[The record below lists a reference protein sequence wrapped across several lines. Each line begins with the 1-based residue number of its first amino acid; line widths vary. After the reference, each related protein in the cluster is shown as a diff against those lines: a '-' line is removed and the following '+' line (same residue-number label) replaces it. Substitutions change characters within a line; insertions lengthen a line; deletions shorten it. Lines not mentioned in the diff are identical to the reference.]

1 MLFFFSR
8 DKRNISPSDEEYGE
22 RKQQNP
28 VKKYKRKSRSRSRS
42 KETRNSNRTYSRE
55 RRSND
60 LDRKRKDKEYNK
72 QKSSKTYK
80 NSSSEEDNVEEKV
93 DKREQVKNKG
103 NSSDEISNSEL
114 DKKIMAQLKLLRG
127 ESEAEINK
135 KTLHHANPPHLGKH
149 IQNDS
154 SDSSD
159 SEQPKKA
166 KVQYPEKP
174 KHLTYYNDS
183 NEKQSRRNIK
193 KRNSSSS
200 DNSSE
205 REAVKYT
212 FSDSEDEKRQTK
224 SFGLVSSDGKKIAL
238 KKTEKHTKNYAPL
251 KKIEEPV
258 RADRKQVKRMTE
270 EEKETLRK
278 EMMSNAKT
286 RDKEREKNVKMYR
299 EKDKREEE
307 IVSKK
312 YDADLVHTE
321 LLKSAKHSSVEDRIK
336 SKLNTI
342 QRSSRHMDHNFS
354 KRQ

>member
-1 MLFFFSR
+1 M
-8 DKRNISPSDEEYGE
+8 
-22 RKQQNP
+22 
-28 VKKYKRKSRSRSRS
+28 KKYKRKSRSRSRS

-72 QKSSKTYK
+72 QKSSRTYK

-93 DKREQVKNKG
+93 NKREQVKNKE

-127 ESEAEINK
+127 ESEAKINK
-135 KTLHHANPPHLGKH
+135 KTLHHANLPDLSKR
-149 IQNDS
+149 IQNNS

-174 KHLTYYNDS
+174 KHLAYYSDS
-183 NEKQSRRNIK
+183 DEKQSRRNIK

-200 DNSSE
+200 DSSE
-205 REAVKYT
+205 RDAVKYK
-212 FSDSEDEKRQTK
+212 FNDSEDEKPQKK
-224 SFGLVSSDGKKIAL
+224 SFGLISSDGKKIAL
-238 KKTEKHTKNYAPL
+238 KKTEKHTRNYAPL
-251 KKIEEPV
+251 KKVEEPV
-258 RADRKQVKRMTE
+258 RPDRKHVKRMTE

-307 IVSKK
+307 IVSEK
-312 YDADLVHTE
+312 YDPDLVHNQ